1 MLNARRSG
9 IFARLALAALAVLIC
24 AGRTCAQT
32 PDDVDP
38 NHWAYAAVND
48 LAAKGLIKGYP
59 PSGYFFGKLLF
70 QLHHDVAGIVF
81 VLALAGFFGIGYL
94 IHRYEQ
100 RLIEAA
106 ELALPGP
113 LEDVI
118 ARKG

>member
-1 MLNARRSG
+1 MRETRSLKR
-9 IFARLALAALAVLIC
+9 RLA
-24 AGRTCAQT
+24 
-32 PDDVDP
+32 
-38 NHWAYAAVND
+38 
-48 LAAKGLIKGYP
+48 
-59 PSGYFFGKLLF
+59 
-70 QLHHDVAGIVF
+70 VAGMSTVF